1 MADAGPT
8 VAASALREI
17 VVVPPVPAL
26 LPEHAGLVDPV
37 AELRAAVTSAVAGLR
52 AAGGSVGVLGSPA
65 AARVADHLLDGVP
78 HASYDAERA
87 PTDPADPVGLLVLGN
102 GSAMRTEK
110 APGHLD
116 ARAEG
121 FDAALGAALAAADG
135 AALADVDGALG
146 RDLWAE
152 VEPLRDLGRLLRA
165 TGSAWRVDVTYD
177 DAPYGVQYWVARL
190 TPA

>member
-1 MADAGPT
+1 MADSAATT
-8 VAASALREI
+8 VTALRDI
-17 VVVPPVPAL
+17 VVVPPVLAL
-26 LPEHAGLVDPV
+26 LPEHASLVDPV
-37 AELRAAVTSAVAGLR
+37 ADLRAAATAAVADLR
-52 AAGGSVGVLGSPA
+52 AAGGPIGVLGSPGS
-65 AARVADHLLDGVP
+65 ARVADHLLDGVP
-78 HASYDAERA
+78 HAPYDAERA

-116 ARAEG
+116 ERAEG

-146 RDLWAE
+146 SALWAE
-152 VEPLRDLGRLLRA
+152 VEPLRALGELLR
-165 TGSAWRVDVTYD
+165 GSDSAWQVDVTYD

-190 TPA
+190 TRD